1 MKMDDY
7 DIFEALDDQIT
18 EYRLTPL
25 GIANHLEVS
34 EELIDMAINAGEFD
48 DILEYKDTNYIH
60 MDDIKDFVL
69 RGGVKELKK
78 RMGDNYNE

>member
-1 MKMDDY
+1 MSDY
-7 DIFEALDDQIT
+7 DKFEALDYQIT
-18 EYRLTPL
+18 EYRLTPQE
-25 GIANHLEVS
+25 AADYLEVS
-34 EELIDMAINAGEFD
+34 EEWIDNAIKNKDFD
-48 DILEYKDTNYIH
+48 DVIELRGECLIH

>member
-1 MKMDDY
+1 MSDY
-7 DIFEALDDQIT
+7 DKFEALDYQIT
-18 EYRLTPL
+18 EYRLTPQE
-25 GIANHLEVS
+25 AADFLEVS
-34 EELIDMAINAGEFD
+34 EEWIDNAIKNKDFD
-48 DILEYKDTNYIH
+48 DVIELRGECLIH

>member
-1 MKMDDY
+1 MSDY
-7 DIFEALDDQIT
+7 DIFEALDYQIT
-18 EYRLTPL
+18 EHRLTPQEAA
-25 GIANHLEVS
+25 GFLEVS

-69 RGGVKELKK
+69 RGCIKK
-78 RMGDNYNE
+78 MQKQMETL

>member
-1 MKMDDY
+1 MSDY
-7 DIFEALDDQIT
+7 DNFEALDESIIKFRMT
-18 EYRLTPL
+18 
-25 GIANHLEVS
+25 AS
-34 EELIDMAINAGEFD
+34 EAADYLDIPEEWIDNAIKNKDFD
-48 DILEYKDTNYIH
+48 DVIEFRGECLIH

>member
-1 MKMDDY
+1 MSDY
-7 DIFEALDDQIT
+7 DKFEALDESIREFRMT
-18 EYRLTPL
+18 
-25 GIANHLEVS
+25 VS
-34 EELIDMAINAGEFD
+34 EAADYLDIPEEWIDNAIKNKDFD
-48 DILEYKDTNYIH
+48 DVIEFRGECLIH